1 MLIHALTL
9 IEICSPWEF
18 SEGSQEASLR
28 NVRALHTPCVFI
40 FLGSD
45 AHLSLYIINT
55 ILIMPIVVVIFII
68 IVMAIMI
75 TIA

>member
-18 SEGSQEASLR
+18 SEGYQEASLR

-40 FLGSD
+40 FL
-45 AHLSLYIINT
+45 
-55 ILIMPIVVVIFII
+55 
-68 IVMAIMI
+68 
-75 TIA
+75 